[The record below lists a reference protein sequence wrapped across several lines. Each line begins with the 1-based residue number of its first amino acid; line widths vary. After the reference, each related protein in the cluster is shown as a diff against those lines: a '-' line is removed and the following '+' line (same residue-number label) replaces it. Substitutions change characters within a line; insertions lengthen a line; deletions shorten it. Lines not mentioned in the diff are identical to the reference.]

1 MPTLKLRIHR
11 SSWVTVSILIMCA
24 SFGTAQAHED
34 TLLTRDLG
42 GAIGGLPK
50 DYLPAQFLIDRDKKG
65 RAIRASLRLTA
76 GHYAFPECILRLF
89 PRPPRS
95 RISLT
100 ASWYHAGTLLPP
112 YIELNFRNDDQAG
125 LWLLFNLR
133 TAELLEVTDPTRL
146 AEGNIFE
153 RVCPGR
159 KMTDGWQRMSA
170 RSAE

>member
-11 SSWVTVSILIMCA
+11 SSWGTAGILFMCA
-24 SFGTAQAHED
+24 LIGTAQAHED
-34 TLLTRDLG
+34 TVLTLDLG

-65 RAIRASLRLTA
+65 RAIRASLRLSA
-76 GHYAFPECILRLF
+76 GQYVFPECILRLLPKN
-89 PRPPRS
+89 PRPRV
-95 RISLT
+95 SLR
-100 ASWYHAGTLLPP
+100 ASWYHAGTSPP
-112 YIELNFRNDDQAG
+112 YIDLTFKNDEQAQ

-133 TAELLEVTDPTRL
+133 TAELTEVIDPARL
-146 AEGNIFE
+146 AEWNIFE